1 MPLELSRHE
10 ALRGICSRYFPAFV
24 ASGCPDRGAWGLAP
38 NARRP
43 GPKEVGPPR
52 KLGREPR
59 CSSVGHYEHRRAGYT
74 LTYTMQGGLG
84 TPSPML
90 CKGFLTIRL
99 PISNSS

>member
-10 ALRGICSRYFPAFV
+10 ALRGICCRYFPILRLMV
-24 ASGCPDRGAWGLAP
+24 AHPDRGAWGLAP

-74 LTYTMQGGLG
+74 LAYTMQGVLG
-84 TPSPML
+84 TPFPML
-90 CKGFLTIRL
+90 CK
-99 PISNSS
+99 